1 MSKLKSMNINRLGQG
16 EPGAPAPER
25 LMEGQ
30 PAFTTWPLSDAGLDT
45 GVWAATPGQHR
56 MIRGQDVIEA
66 FLILEGDIELL
77 EDGDPAPK
85 RFGAGDLVVIQPG
98 FTGSW
103 RTLTPVRKVYCTVT
117 R

>member
-1 MSKLKSMNINRLGQG
+1 MSKLKFMNVDRLGRG

-30 PAFTTWPLSDAGLDT
+30 PEFTTWPLLDEGIDT

-56 MIRGQDVIEA
+56 MIRDQSVIEA
-66 FLILEGDIELL
+66 FLILEGEIELL
-77 EDGDPAPK
+77 EDGDPEPR
-85 RFGAGDLVVIQPG
+85 RFGPGDLVVIQPG

-103 RTLTPVRKVYCTVT
+103 RTLTPVRKVYCTAT
-117 R
+117 L